1 VDFTLS
7 YSSSYNIVDNSLNT
21 QANNNYFTHTAGLK
35 FNWIFGKGF
44 TFSTDIS
51 HTLYTGLVKEYDQ
64 SLLLVNGGIGK
75 KLFKEQNGEIKL
87 SVFDLLNQN
96 SSVSPTVTDT
106 YIDDL
111 RTQVL
116 KRYIML
122 SFTYNL
128 KKFKQG

>member
-1 VDFTLS
+1 
-7 YSSSYNIVDNSLNT
+7 
-21 QANNNYFTHTAGLK
+21 TAGLK

-122 SFTYNL
+122 LFTYNL
-128 KKFKQG
+128 KKFKQV